1 MTHLQSWGRLPK
13 ATQQVQRLGNRDQPI
28 AFAAPCLPHG
38 NGRSYGDSCLN
49 DGGSLLHTRGLDRFI
64 AFDPATGVLEAEA
77 GVLLS
82 EIIPLVLPQGWFLP
96 VTPGTKFVTLGG
108 AIANDVHG
116 KNHHLAGSFG
126 RHVLG
131 FTLLRSDGQ
140 QLRCTPSEN
149 SNLFAA
155 TIGGLGLTGVVLT
168 VQVQLKRVSGPAIT
182 GESIKFANLA
192 EFFAISAA
200 SDADWE
206 YTVAWV
212 DCLAKGAALGR
223 GLFMRGNHA
232 PALSAGLVKAPGLR
246 LRVPFTPPISLINQA
261 SLHAFNA
268 LYYAKQRAHTLPCH
282 WHYEPFFYPLDGIHE
297 WNRVYGPRGFYQYQ
311 CVVPMAAAPEA
322 IADMLG
328 RIAASGQ
335 GSFLAV
341 LKVFGDKPSPGLL
354 SFPRPGATLALDF
367 PNLGPATLKLLAELD
382 VITLAADGAVY
393 PAKDARMSPAMFA
406 RSFPQLETF
415 RRWVDPAFSSS
426 LWRRVQGAG

>member
-1 MTHLQSWGRLPK
+1 M
-13 ATQQVQRLGNRDQPI
+13 
-28 AFAAPCLPHG
+28 
-38 NGRSYGDSCLN
+38 
-49 DGGSLLHTRGLDRFI
+49 DR
-64 AFDPATGVLEAEA
+64 
-77 GVLLS
+77 
-82 EIIPLVLPQGWFLP
+82 
-96 VTPGTKFVTLGG
+96 
-108 AIANDVHG
+108 
-116 KNHHLAGSFG
+116 
-126 RHVLG
+126 
-131 FTLLRSDGQ
+131 
-140 QLRCTPSEN
+140 
-149 SNLFAA
+149 
-155 TIGGLGLTGVVLT
+155 
-168 VQVQLKRVSGPAIT
+168 
-182 GESIKFANLA
+182 SIKFANLA